1 MGLNNFDTFNK
12 RNIETLLNVD
22 KMFSTF
28 RCDTIS
34 YARRNYIL

>member
-12 RNIETLLNVD
+12 RNIETLMNED
-22 KMFSTF
+22 KMFSKF
-28 RCDTIS
+28 CCDMIS